1 MAHRELAPGMIGN
14 MIAEITR
21 GIRADDV
28 RTARR
33 KDTRTGRSAKSRSNT
48 GAPATATTAARS
60 MSVTSIAG
68 WMGSKFQGPADSV
81 RTEGGAP

>member
-28 RTARR
+28 
-33 KDTRTGRSAKSRSNT
+33 SSRLA
-48 GAPATATTAARS
+48 GAGGAV
-60 MSVTSIAG
+60 MSVCAR
-68 WMGSKFQGPADSV
+68 P
-81 RTEGGAP
+81 

>member
-28 RTARR
+28 
-33 KDTRTGRSAKSRSNT
+33 SSRLA
-48 GAPATATTAARS
+48 GAGGEGTTVRPA
-60 MSVTSIAG
+60 
-68 WMGSKFQGPADSV
+68 QPHLV
-81 RTEGGAP
+81 RVVS